1 MAYPSAYQVPIN
13 NPTADV
19 VTRDIDLTA
28 DIADK
33 DAQITVLEA
42 LLACYETNPIIINE
56 FVVCKYETLM
66 DIIKTLTGVDKVEF
80 PLDEDKSCT
89 GCNSEYMYISKVF
102 VTKDGKSQEFKHG
115 WNEKYSLLQHH
126 GISLKIYTR

>member
-28 DIADK
+28 DIAGK

-66 DIIKTLTGVDKVEF
+66 DIIKTLIGVDKVEF
-80 PLDEDKSCT
+80 PLDEDNPCT
-89 GCNSEYMYISKVF
+89 GCNSEYIYISKVF
-102 VTKDGKSQEFKHG
+102 VTKDDKSQEFKHG
-115 WNEKYSLLQHH
+115 WNEKYSRLQHH